1 MEMVSMKSR
10 SRFSLLS
17 ILMISADHYISSS
30 VPPPL
35 HIIVPSVKYILQKMR
50 VHWPIIDIRILYLSY
65 INFAIGPKLLL
76 TLDFLPTIYWHQHR
90 PKISKISQ
98 ALI

>member
-50 VHWPIIDIRILYLSY
+50 AHWPIIDIRILYLSY
-65 INFAIGPKLLL
+65 INFAIGH
-76 TLDFLPTIYWHQHR
+76 WHQHR

>member
-1 MEMVSMKSR
+1 MEVVSMKSR

-50 VHWPIIDIRILYLSY
+50 AHWPIIDIRILYLSY

-76 TLDFLPTIYWHQHR
+76 TLDFFTHIILAPTS
-90 PKISKISQ
+90 PKNQ
-98 ALI
+98 